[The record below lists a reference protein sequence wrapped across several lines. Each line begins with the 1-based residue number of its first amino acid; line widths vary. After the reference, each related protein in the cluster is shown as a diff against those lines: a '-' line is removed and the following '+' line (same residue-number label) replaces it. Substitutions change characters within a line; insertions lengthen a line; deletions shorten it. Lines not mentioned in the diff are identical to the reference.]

1 MKKLKNTLLI
11 STCLLIGGLACHVQ
25 GSDDSRWRDA
35 AASSRHSG
43 PPPTPERILADIKV
57 AEDLVVKQFAAR
69 PEIREATR
77 VVVLGVTGAGKSTL
91 LHGLAGKRLLVNEDS
106 GGTASIEV
114 ARGEMLPGF
123 DVRGGAASVTTI
135 PGGWYDEANN
145 LVFWDC
151 PGFGDS
157 RGANQDIVNAF
168 AIDVILQAPAK
179 VKILLVAQ
187 QSEITDSRMIHL
199 MKRFEKLG
207 KTFEN
212 SRDLED
218 SVSLVVTKKTAR
230 FKPIPAIEKAIRD
243 LEGEGQRPHALAYF
257 FARNPDRIFSL
268 PIPPDS
274 AEVGAHY
281 NPFFTD
287 KDLIVRNLQTRP
299 AVNPGHSIDLDA
311 TCEVYIMGMLKQ
323 LDDPGQLLT
332 SLGRDIQGEY
342 RVQEL
347 DLLRGWQG
355 FVGRVSALGD
365 EDMNIPKRLVSLM
378 QEAIPSGL
386 DKFKGTLDR
395 ILGTNRIFI
404 FLDKVYRGLG
414 GAVRQKPISETLRPM
429 LRDME
434 LELGQLIASKQLI
447 AEQREATERLQGD
460 LEQQRIA
467 AAEAEAEN
475 QRKLD
480 ALEERSKEEAAKLQ
494 EQLNEEVEVGK
505 LARAEADRQLQ
516 EHKELAKQAR
526 KEAKAKMKEL
536 EESMREKEAATA
548 KLLAD
553 QREALHVR
561 ELETERKMSE
571 LRSAQ
576 DAALEALRRE
586 READR
591 IAYESRVK
599 EMEDKLKEATRPKT
613 PPVVEKEP
621 TFVFVDR
628 PVPQPQPRNDLFF
641 PLLPFTGPIVE
652 YW

>member
-1 MKKLKNTLLI
+1 
-11 STCLLIGGLACHVQ
+11 
-25 GSDDSRWRDA
+25 
-35 AASSRHSG
+35 
-43 PPPTPERILADIKV
+43 
-57 AEDLVVKQFAAR
+57 
-69 PEIREATR
+69 
-77 VVVLGVTGAGKSTL
+77 
-91 LHGLAGKRLLVNEDS
+91 
-106 GGTASIEV
+106 
-114 ARGEMLPGF
+114 
-123 DVRGGAASVTTI
+123 
-135 PGGWYDEANN
+135 
-145 LVFWDC
+145 
-151 PGFGDS
+151 
-157 RGANQDIVNAF
+157 
-168 AIDVILQAPAK
+168 
-179 VKILLVAQ
+179 
-187 QSEITDSRMIHL
+187 
-199 MKRFEKLG
+199 MKRFEKLS

-212 SRDLED
+212 PRDLED
-218 SVSLVVTKKTAR
+218 SVSLVITKKTAR
-230 FKPIPAIEKAIRD
+230 FNPVPSIENAIGELEAAGQKP
-243 LEGEGQRPHALAYF
+243 HSLAYF

-274 AEVGAHY
+274 AEFGTHY

-287 KDLIVRNLQTRP
+287 RASIIGHLKTLP
-299 AVNPGHSIDLDA
+299 ALNPRHSIDLDA
-311 TCEVYIMGMLKQ
+311 ACEVYIMGMLKK

-332 SLGRDIQGEY
+332 SLGRDIQGDY
-342 RVQEL
+342 RAQEL

-378 QEAIPSGL
+378 QEAIPSNL

-404 FLDKVYRGLG
+404 FLNKVYTGLG

-434 LELGQLIASKQLI
+434 SELGQLVASKQLI
-447 AEQREATERLQGD
+447 AEQKQATEKLQDD

-480 ALEERSKEEAAKLQ
+480 ALEESSKAQAAELQSKLEA
-494 EQLNEEVEVGK
+494 EGV
-505 LARAEADRQLQ
+505 ARAEIDRQLQ
-516 EHKELAKQAR
+516 EQKESAKQAR

-536 EESMREKEAATA
+536 ENSMREKEAATQ

-553 QREALHVR
+553 QTEALHAKDLEIR
-561 ELETERKMSE
+561 DKMFELKST
-571 LRSAQ
+571 Q

-591 IAYESRVK
+591 KTYEAQVK
-599 EMEDKLKEATRPKT
+599 EMEDKLKEAVRPKT
-613 PPVVEKEP
+613 PPTVDKEP

-628 PVPQPQPRNDLFF
+628 PAPQPQPRNDIFF